1 MGGACQHRCRNL
13 PSQAGFIQA
22 GDAAG
27 SHTESKPPSRAGEL
41 MEIGMR
47 VVSFMKPETAEWLF
61 GIALA
66 VSLFAM
72 AYLVMGEA

>member
-1 MGGACQHRCRNL
+1 
-13 PSQAGFIQA
+13 
-22 GDAAG
+22 
-27 SHTESKPPSRAGEL
+27 
-41 MEIGMR
+41 MR